1 MLEKVFDFIVDN
13 YKMLLLILYFIV
25 NVIITIVCKS
35 KDKAKVLLALIQYLP
50 KLIIDAELSG
60 KKGSEKYTQVF
71 SQAVDYLVSLTGL
84 NQSKVCAKYANLI
97 DSAIENILAAP
108 AKKGDSR

>member
-1 MLEKVFDFIVDN
+1 MLEKVFNFIVDN

-25 NVIITIVCKS
+25 NVIITMVSKS

-50 KLIIDAELSG
+50 KLIADAELTG

-71 SQAVDYLVSLTGL
+71 SQAVEYLASLTGL

-108 AKKGDSR
+108 AKKGDSK